1 MTRVLVFVLLLALLA
16 LGAAWIADTPG
27 EVSVALGGWKMETS
41 PAIAVLAVIAFSL
54 ALLLVWTV
62 LRLVFRLPSIVGLAS
77 RARRRARGFQA
88 VSRGM
93 VAVGAGDQRTARRY
107 ADDAQKL
114 LGREPL
120 ALLLKAQA
128 AQMAGDRPGAEG
140 AFKQM
145 LNEPETQVL
154 GLRGLF
160 VEARRKGDTAAA
172 RAYAAEA
179 ARLAPSVP
187 WSGEALLEYQCAD
200 RDWGAALS
208 TLDRAAKTL
217 DKAQFRRQRAVLL
230 TADAIEK
237 SEHQPDAALARA
249 LDAVKLAPDLV
260 PAVALAARLLARRG
274 DVRKSAK
281 MIEQAW
287 ITQPHPDLADA
298 YIVARPG
305 DAVRDRLARADKLLA
320 LRPSETEGRIAVA
333 KAALAARDTDRARE
347 VLQPLLEDRPTVR
360 VCLMMA
366 EIEDSL
372 GAAGAV
378 REWLARASRAPRDP
392 AWLADGVIADR
403 WAPVSPVTGRLDAF
417 VWGTPVEQLSGPV
430 EALPRLQSTDAVL
443 ADADEP
449 VSRMAEE
456 TKALA
461 PPAPRE
467 VAPPPAPASLPVTRE
482 PPAPVPLQPPAMPS
496 QDVPRNADAIAASA
510 AAVPASGNG
519 GGNGHDQHPEGAE
532 ARTSDTAKL
541 APVEVIFP
549 AGTGPEAADRSDVRR
564 FGAGR

>member
-27 EVSVALGGWKMETS
+27 EVSVALGGWKVETS
-41 PAIAVLAVIAFSL
+41 PAVAALAVIAFSL

-62 LRLVFRLPSIVGLAS
+62 LRLAFRLPSIVSLAS

-160 VEARRKGDTAAA
+160 VEARRKGDAAAA

-187 WSGEALLEYQCAD
+187 WSGEALLEYQCGD
-200 RDWGAALS
+200 RDWTAALA

-217 DKAQFRRQRAVLL
+217 DKAQVRRQRAVLL
-230 TADAIEK
+230 TADALDK
-237 SEHQPDAALARA
+237 ADHQPDAALARS

-260 PAVALAARLLARRG
+260 PAVALAAGLLARRG

-287 ITQPHPDLADA
+287 ISQPHPDLADA
-298 YIVARPG
+298 YVVARPG
-305 DAVRDRLARADKLLA
+305 DAVRDRLARAEKLLA
-320 LRPSETEGRIAVA
+320 LRPNEAEGRIAVA

-347 VLQPLLEDRPTVR
+347 VLRPLLEDRPTVR
-360 VCLMMA
+360 VCLLMT
-366 EIEDSL
+366 ELEDSL

-417 VWGTPVEQLSGPV
+417 VWGTPVEQVTGPV
-430 EALPRLQSTDAVL
+430 AALPNLSSTDAVL
-443 ADADEP
+443 ADVDEAATSAPDEP
-449 VSRMAEE
+449 KP
-456 TKALA
+456 TA
-461 PPAPRE
+461 P
-467 VAPPPAPASLPVTRE
+467 VAPAAPVESPAAAPASAQTRE
-482 PPAPVPLQPPAMPS
+482 PPPPVPLRPVAAGAP
-496 QDVPRNADAIAASA
+496 DVPRNPDAIAASA
-510 AAVPASGNG
+510 AATPHT
-519 GGNGHDQHPEGAE
+519 GNGHDHAE
-532 ARTSDTAKL
+532 AEIISAERPRP

-549 AGTGPEAADRSDVRR
+549 GTAAPDETSDRSDVRR
-564 FGAGR
+564 FGAR